1 MAVSRRS
8 FLKYCA
14 GAAAALGL
22 DFSLLGTL
30 EQAVASGGPLKLE
43 AAPGNVPTYP
53 ITPEVFTTLEKT
65 VVPVAPPSPYP
76 GTIVLAPGQV
86 SQYAANGYGVWGKD
100 AAGYPTGLPYLYV
113 RPPMV
118 IGGKD
123 GPPPPDPSVRDPL
136 AATLLTFFSIS
147 DIHIT
152 DKESPAQVPY
162 MGYQY
167 PNPTTPQGQP
177 VGNSSAYSAII
188 VSTTQVLD
196 AAVQTINAVHQK
208 TPFDFGLSLGDAANN
223 TQHNELRWFIDVI
236 DGKLIQ
242 PSSGAHL
249 GAENIV
255 YQKPYQAAG
264 LDKSIPWWQVVGNH
278 DQFWMGSYFVTDYI
292 RQTLVGSSVLNT
304 GMPTSVPPNFSVVLS
319 ERGYC
324 MGVIDGATEYGDL
337 IYGGNARLF
346 PYFPLVTADPDRRS
360 LTLSDWMG
368 EFLNTTT
375 TPVGH
380 GFTPELVQ
388 EGFACYHFYPKTD
401 IPIKFIVLDDT
412 DKVGG
417 GAAGALDQQR
427 YEWLVH
433 ELDAGEAAGELMV
446 ICAHIPLLPYAQP
459 QSPPPTNNPL
469 YPLWPMW
476 ASTSYN
482 ADPSLFPTPDL
493 FLRAKL
499 HTYKNLI
506 LWLSGHVHRNCI
518 TPQPSPDPA
527 HPEYGYW
534 EVETPSLRD
543 LPQQFRHFEIVR
555 NHDNTIS
562 IFTHTVD
569 TAVNPAPLEDGS
581 VSPAWTSRAYA
592 IATQEIFQNH
602 ISQGPNASPLSG
614 VYNAELVQHLSPEMQ
629 AKLAQI
635 APVVSYFKINDGAVS
650 IPGPEVTLNNA
661 VTGST
666 PTHYLA
672 SEDPGFTGAEWLP
685 YSTAPVFTLS
695 ARFKTVYLKVKDG
708 SGKESAVVSSSIPNP
723 LAALLQL
730 VLHN

>member
-1 MAVSRRS
+1 M
-8 FLKYCA
+8 KYCA

-22 DFSLLGTL
+22 DFSVLGTVDNG
-30 EQAVASGGPLKLE
+30 VASGGPLKLE
-43 AAPGNVPTYP
+43 AAAVNVPTYP
-53 ITPEVFTTLEKT
+53 INAEIFTTLQKT
-65 VVPVAPPSPYP
+65 VVPAPPLPPYP
-76 GTIVLAPGQV
+76 GTIVLVPGQV
-86 SQYAANGYGVWGKD
+86 SQYTTYGFGMWGKD
-100 AAGYPTGLPYLYV
+100 AAGYPTGPGYPFV

-118 IGGKD
+118 LGGVN
-123 GPPPPDPSVRDPL
+123 GPPPPAPSVRDPL

-152 DKESPAQVPY
+152 DKESPAQVPC

-167 PNPTTPQGQP
+167 PSPTTPAGQS
-177 VGNSSAYSAII
+177 VGNSSGYSAII
-188 VSTTQVLD
+188 LSTTQVLD
-196 AAVQTINAVHQK
+196 AAVQTINAVHQQS
-208 TPFDFGLSLGDAANN
+208 PFDFGLSLGDAANN
-223 TQHNELRWFIDVI
+223 TQHNELRWFIDVF
-236 DGKLIQ
+236 DGQWII

-249 GAENIV
+249 GAGSIG

-278 DQFWMGSYFVTDYI
+278 DQFWMGSNHVTDYI
-292 RQTLVGSSVLNT
+292 RDTLVGSNVLNT
-304 GMPTSVPPNFSVVLS
+304 GMPTSVPPNFSIVLS
-319 ERGYC
+319 QRGLY
-324 MGVIDGATEYGDL
+324 MGCVDGATEYGDI
-337 IYGGNARLF
+337 IYAGPARDY
-346 PYFPLVTADPDRRS
+346 PTPPQVVPDPDRRS
-360 LTLSDWMG
+360 LLLSDWMG
-368 EFLNTTT
+368 EFFNTTS

-388 EGFACYHFYPKTD
+388 EGFACYHFYPKAD

-427 YEWLVH
+427 YEWLVN

-482 ADPSLFPTPDL
+482 ADPSLFPSPDL

-543 LPQQFRHFEIVR
+543 LPQQFRHFEILR
-555 NHDNTIS
+555 NSDNTIS
-562 IFTHTVD
+562 IFTYTVD
-569 TAVNPAPLEDGS
+569 TAVNPAPAGNGS

-592 IATQEIFQNH
+592 IATQEIFQNPVQ
-602 ISQGPNASPLSG
+602 QGPNASPLSG
-614 VYNAELVQHLSPEMQ
+614 VYNAELVQQLSPEMQ
-629 AKLAQI
+629 AKLSQI
-635 APVVSYFKINDGAVS
+635 GPVVSSFKINDGVIS
-650 IPGPEVTLNNA
+650 IPGPKVTLNNTVA
-661 VTGST
+661 GST

-672 SEDPGFTGAEWLP
+672 SEDPAFNNAVWLP
-685 YSTAPVFTLS
+685 YSTAPTFTPS
-695 ARFKTVYLKVKDG
+695 SRFKTVYLKVKDG
-708 SGKESAVVSSSIPNP
+708 SGKESAVVSSRLPNP
-723 LAALLQL
+723 LPAIMQLLL
-730 VLHN
+730 NN